1 MLREVINHMTASGL
15 LLLLFHPSSFI
26 THPLA
31 DMFLLQ
37 ANTTALFSVADL
49 QLIAPELI
57 LTVCACIALVME
69 VVLPYRKSK
78 LIAYFSLI
86 GVGFAGIS
94 LGVQY
99 WYLRDVLPLDGFYG
113 MVRIDGFALIFK
125 SIFLVAAAQAIAV
138 STRYLDIEGEQHG
151 EYYAL
156 VLFATVGMMFL
167 ACGYDLISLYIS
179 LELMA
184 LTFYVLVA
192 FTKREKRSNEAAMKY
207 FLLGAFS
214 SGVLLYGM
222 SLLYGIAGSTNLAEI
237 GRSVAAI
244 AGTVGDSGET
254 VTASLRPMLLLGMI
268 ALAAGLFFKIAAVP
282 FHMWAPDAYEGA
294 PTSVTAFLSTGS
306 KAASFALYA
315 RIFIEALNT
324 MRADWAPLLGLV
336 AAITI
341 MVGNWAAVTQENS
354 KRLLAYSS
362 ISNAGYL
369 LLGLVAGNSYGY
381 IGLMIYLLV
390 YTLMNMGAFGI
401 IISLRRRGIIGDN
414 VDDMTGLAHKAPGM
428 AAMMAI
434 FMLSLG
440 GLPMTGGF
448 IGKYFLFGG
457 LLQRG
462 KADGKTWYYWLAA
475 WAIINTVVSF
485 YYYIRF
491 IKVMYLGDRV
501 ADDQPLALSPALRAA
516 LVASLVGILFI
527 GLYPQPLIEIVQRL
541 VAPLAALGPLGLK

>member
-1 MLREVINHMTASGL
+1 
-15 LLLLFHPSSFI
+15 
-26 THPLA
+26 
-31 DMFLLQ
+31 MFLFQ
-37 ANTTALFSVADL
+37 ANTTALFNLADL

-57 LTVCACIALVME
+57 LTVCGCIALVME

-78 LIAYFSLI
+78 LVAYFSLL
-86 GVGFAGIS
+86 GVGLASLS
-94 LGVQY
+94 LGLEW
-99 WYLRDVLPLDGFYG
+99 WYISDVLPLDGFYG
-113 MVRIDGFALIFK
+113 MVRIDGFALLFK
-125 SIFLVAAAQAIAV
+125 AIFLVGAALAIAI

-214 SGVLLYGM
+214 SGILLYGM
-222 SLLYGIAGSTNLAEI
+222 SLLYGIAGSTNLGEI
-237 GRSVAAI
+237 GRSVATI
-244 AGTVGDSGET
+244 ASATPLGE
-254 VTASLRPMLLLGMI
+254 AAGPSLRPMLLLGMI

-315 RIFIEALNT
+315 RIFIEALNS

-381 IGLMIYLLV
+381 TGLIIYLLV

-401 IISLRRRGIIGDN
+401 VISLRRRGIIGDN
-414 VDDMTGLAHKAPGM
+414 VDDMAGLAQKAPGM
-428 AAMMAI
+428 AAMMTI

-440 GLPMTGGF
+440 GLPITGGF

-462 KADGKTWYYWLAA
+462 QAEGKTWYYWLAG

-491 IKVMYLGDRV
+491 IKVMYLGDRI
-501 ADDQPLALSPALRAA
+501 ADDKPLSLSPALQTA
-516 LVASLVGILFI
+516 LAVSVVGILFI
-527 GLYPQPLIEIVQRL
+527 GVYPQPLINLTQKLI
-541 VAPLAALGPLGLK
+541 APLAAIGSVALK

>member
-1 MLREVINHMTASGL
+1 M
-15 LLLLFHPSSFI
+15 
-26 THPLA
+26 
-31 DMFLLQ
+31 LLQ
-37 ANTTALFSVADL
+37 ANTTSLINIADL

-57 LTVCACIALVME
+57 LTVCACVALVME
-69 VVLPYRKSK
+69 VILPYRKSK
-78 LIAYFSLI
+78 LTAYFALV
-86 GVGFAGIS
+86 GVALAFVS
-94 LGVQY
+94 LGTQ
-99 WYLRDVLPLDGFYG
+99 WWHLGPSLPYEGFYG
-113 MVRIDGFALIFK
+113 MVRIDGFALLFK
-125 SIFLVAAAQAIAV
+125 AIFLVSAGLAIGI

-151 EYYAL
+151 EYYSL
-156 VLFATVGMMFL
+156 ILFATIGMMFL

-192 FTKREKRSNEAAMKY
+192 FTKREKKSNEAAMKY

-222 SLLYGIAGSTNLAEI
+222 SLLYGVAGSTNLGEI
-237 GRSVAAI
+237 GNSINDLTPRIQSALQTAQESGGI
-244 AGTVGDSGET
+244 ADQITG
-254 VTASLRPMLLLGMI
+254 LRPLLLLAMI
-268 ALAAGLFFKIAAVP
+268 ALGAGLFFKVAAVP
-282 FHMWAPDAYEGA
+282 FHMWAPDVYEGA

-315 RIFIEALNT
+315 RIFSEALGG
-324 MRADWAPLLGLV
+324 MRDDWAPLLGLV

-369 LLGLVAGNSYGY
+369 LLGLVAHNLYGF
-381 IGLMIYLLV
+381 IGLIVYLFV

-414 VDDMTGLAHKAPGM
+414 VDDLTGLGQKAPVM
-428 AAMMAI
+428 AAMMSI

-440 GLPMTGGF
+440 GLPVTGGF

-457 LLQRG
+457 LIQRG
-462 KADGKTWYYWLAA
+462 AADGKNWYYVLAV
-475 WAIINTVVSF
+475 WAIVNTVVSF
-485 YYYIRF
+485 YYYFRF
-491 IKVMYLGDRV
+491 IRVMYLGDRV
-501 ADDQPLALSPALRAA
+501 ADNKPLALSPALQTV
-516 LVASLVGILFI
+516 LVVSVVGVLVVGV
-527 GLYPQPLIEIVQRL
+527 YPQPL
-541 VAPLAALGPLGLK
+541 VALAQTLMATMFR

>member
-1 MLREVINHMTASGL
+1 
-15 LLLLFHPSSFI
+15 
-26 THPLA
+26 
-31 DMFLLQ
+31 MFLFQ
-37 ANTTALFSVADL
+37 ANTTELFTIADL

-57 LTVCACIALVME
+57 LTVCGCLALVME

-78 LIAYFSLI
+78 LIAYFALAGI
-86 GVGFAGIS
+86 ALAGIS
-94 LGVQY
+94 LGVQF
-99 WYLRDVLPLDGFYG
+99 WYSGDVLPLTGFYG
-113 MVRIDGFALIFK
+113 TVRIDGFALVFKGIF
-125 SIFLVAAAQAIAV
+125 IIAAALAVAI

-167 ACGYDLISLYIS
+167 ACGYDLIVLYIS

-222 SLLYGIAGSTNLAEI
+222 SLLYGIAGSTNLGEI
-237 GRSVAAI
+237 GQSLGAI
-244 AGTVGDSGET
+244 AAASTDATE
-254 VTASLRPMLLLGMI
+254 SLRPMLLLGMI

-315 RIFIEALNT
+315 RIFMEALPSL
-324 MRADWAPLLGLV
+324 RDDWAPLLGLV

-369 LLGLVAGNSYGY
+369 LLGLVAGNTYGY
-381 IGLMIYLLV
+381 VGLVIYLLV

-401 IISLRRRGIIGDN
+401 VISLRRRGIIGDN
-414 VDDMTGLAHKAPGM
+414 VDDMSGLAQKAPAM
-428 AAMMAI
+428 AAMMAV

-462 KADGKTWYYWLAA
+462 AADEKSWYYWLAG

-485 YYYIRF
+485 YYYARF

-501 ADDQPLALSPALRAA
+501 ADDKPLSLSPALQTA
-516 LVASLVGILFI
+516 LVASLVGIIFI
-527 GLYPQPLIEIVQRL
+527 GVYPQPVIDVVQRL
-541 VAPLAALGPLGLK
+541 IGR

>member
-1 MLREVINHMTASGL
+1 M
-15 LLLLFHPSSFI
+15 
-26 THPLA
+26 
-31 DMFLLQ
+31 MFLLQ
-37 ANTTALFSVADL
+37 ANSTSIISATDL

-57 LTVCACIALVME
+57 LTACACVALVME
-69 VVLPYRKSK
+69 VILPYRKSK
-78 LIAYFSLI
+78 LTAYFSL
-86 GVGFAGIS
+86 VGIALAFIS
-94 LGVQY
+94 LVVQ
-99 WYLRDVLPLDGFYG
+99 WRLIGGALPVDGFYG
-113 MVRIDGFALIFK
+113 MVRIDGFALLFK
-125 SIFLVAAAQAIAV
+125 AIFLIAAALAV
-138 STRYLDIEGEQHG
+138 GISTRFLDIEGEQHG

-156 VLFATVGMMFL
+156 ILFATVGMMFI

-192 FTKREKRSNEAAMKY
+192 FTKREKKSNEAAMKY

-222 SLLYGIAGSTNLAEI
+222 SLIYGIAGSTNIGEI
-237 GRSVAAI
+237 GDHLAKVIPQIQGPQAGDAA
-244 AGTVGDSGET
+244 GV
-254 VTASLRPMLLLGMI
+254 RPLLLLGMI
-268 ALAAGLFFKIAAVP
+268 ALSAGLFFKVAAVP
-282 FHMWAPDAYEGA
+282 FHMWAPDVYEGA

-315 RIFIEALNT
+315 RIFTEALGP

-369 LLGLVAGNSYGY
+369 LLALIANNLYGY
-381 IGLMIYLLV
+381 IGLIVYLFV
-390 YTLMNMGAFGI
+390 YTLMNMGAFGV

-414 VDDMTGLAHKAPGM
+414 VDDLTGLGQKAPWL

-448 IGKYFLFGG
+448 MGKYFLFGG
-457 LLQRG
+457 IIQRG
-462 KADGKTWYYWLAA
+462 AADGKSWYYWLAG
-475 WAIINTVVSF
+475 WAILNTVVSF
-485 YYYIRF
+485 YYYVRF
-491 IKVMYLGDRV
+491 IKVMYLGDRI
-501 ADDQPLALSPALRAA
+501 ADNKPLALSPALQTA
-516 LVASLVGILFI
+516 LIVAVIGIIVI
-527 GLYPQPLIEIVQRL
+527 GVYPQPFIKLTQDLIGPIASL
-541 VAPLAALGPLGLK
+541 GAVATK